1 MEKFCEISFC
11 QQAGKNKRHNQDA
24 LFNGED
30 VFQYVFKKPEKRIE
44 TRPHFI
50 IGVADGVYN
59 STRPAKVSKVVMEAL
74 KEIDSLSRETI
85 IYLQDKLS
93 EALADNYF
101 GSATTFVGAEINQL
115 EHKAKILSVGDS
127 RAYLISKEGKW
138 QQITEDHSVLS
149 ELLEQDQTQDDYAT
163 IYGGVCSCL
172 VADNS
177 EFKDKIFFKEIEI
190 KEGEMLLLCTDGL
203 TDEINIL
210 ELEDIWARNE
220 DVLDTLRRYQI
231 EVKSSLFYDDLTILT
246 LKFCL
251 KRIQS
256 YCVY

>member
-11 QQAGKNKRHNQDA
+11 QQSGKNKRHNQDA

-44 TRPHFI
+44 LRPHFI
-50 IGVADGVYN
+50 IGMADGVYN
-59 STRPAKVSKVVMEAL
+59 STRPAKASKVVMEAL

-93 EALADNYF
+93 ESLADNYF
-101 GSATTFVGAEINQL
+101 GSATTFIGAEINQL
-115 EHKAKILSVGDS
+115 ERKAKILSVGDS
-127 RAYLISKEGKW
+127 LAYLISKEGKW
-138 QQITEDHSVLS
+138 QQITEDHYVLS

-190 KEGEMLLLCTDGL
+190 KERETLLLCTDGL
-203 TDEINIL
+203 TDKISLSKIENL
-210 ELEDIWARNE
+210 WQNNGDSGLS
-220 DVLDTLRRYQI
+220 LRLFQNVI
-231 EVKSSLFYDDLTILT
+231 KIKSFYDDLSIIICKL
-246 LKFCL
+246 
-251 KRIQS
+251 
-256 YCVY
+256 

>member
-1 MEKFCEISFC
+1 M
-11 QQAGKNKRHNQDA
+11 
-24 LFNGED
+24 
-30 VFQYVFKKPEKRIE
+30 FKKPEKRIE

-50 IGVADGVYN
+50 IGVVDGVYN
-59 STRPAKVSKVVMEAL
+59 STRPAKASKVVMNAL
-74 KEIDSLSRETI
+74 KEIDSLSCETI

-93 EALADNYF
+93 EALADNYL

-115 EHKAKILSVGDS
+115 ERKAKILSVGDS

-190 KEGEMLLLCTDGL
+190 KEGETLLLCTDGLTDGL

-210 ELEDIWARNE
+210 ELEDIWERNE

-246 LKFCL
+246 LKFC
-251 KRIQS
+251 
-256 YCVY
+256 

>member
-11 QQAGKNKRHNQDA
+11 QQSGKNKRHNQDA

-44 TRPHFI
+44 LRPHFI
-50 IGVADGVYN
+50 IGMADGVYN
-59 STRPAKVSKVVMEAL
+59 STRPAKASKVVMEAL

-93 EALADNYF
+93 ESLADNYF
-101 GSATTFVGAEINQL
+101 GSATTFIGAEINQL
-115 EHKAKILSVGDS
+115 ERKAKILSVGDS
-127 RAYLISKEGKW
+127 LAYLISKEGKW
-138 QQITEDHSVLS
+138 QQITEDHYVLS

-190 KEGEMLLLCTDGL
+190 KERETLLLCTDGL
-203 TDEINIL
+203 TDKISLSKIENL
-210 ELEDIWARNE
+210 WQKNGDSGLS
-220 DVLDTLRRYQI
+220 LRLFQNVI
-231 EVKSSLFYDDLTILT
+231 KIKSFYDDLSIIICKL
-246 LKFCL
+246 
-251 KRIQS
+251 
-256 YCVY
+256 

>member
-1 MEKFCEISFC
+1 METFCEISFC
-11 QQAGKNKRHNQDA
+11 QQSGKNKRHNQDA

-44 TRPHFI
+44 LRPHFI
-50 IGVADGVYN
+50 IGMADGVYN
-59 STRPAKVSKVVMEAL
+59 STRPAKASKVVMEAL

-93 EALADNYF
+93 ESLADNYF
-101 GSATTFVGAEINQL
+101 GSATTFIGAEINQL
-115 EHKAKILSVGDS
+115 ERKAKILSVGDS
-127 RAYLISKEGKW
+127 LAYLISKEGKW
-138 QQITEDHSVLS
+138 QQITEDHYVLS

-190 KEGEMLLLCTDGL
+190 KERETLLLCTDGL
-203 TDEINIL
+203 TDKISLSKIENL
-210 ELEDIWARNE
+210 WQKNGDSGLS
-220 DVLDTLRRYQI
+220 LRLFQNVI
-231 EVKSSLFYDDLTILT
+231 KIKSFYDDLSIIICKL
-246 LKFCL
+246 
-251 KRIQS
+251 
-256 YCVY
+256 

>member
-1 MEKFCEISFC
+1 MENFCEISFC
-11 QQAGKNKRHNQDA
+11 QQARKNKRHNQDV

-59 STRPAKVSKVVMEAL
+59 STRPAKASKVVMEAL

-190 KEGEMLLLCTDGL
+190 KEGETLLLCTDGL
-203 TDEINIL
+203 TDDL
-210 ELEDIWARNE
+210 SLYKLEDIWE
-220 DVLDTLRRYQI
+220 WKDDVLDKLRLYQI
-231 EVKSSLFYDDLTILT
+231 EVKNPLFYDDLSMI
-246 LKFCL
+246 
-251 KRIQS
+251 IAHI
-256 YCVY
+256 

>member
-1 MEKFCEISFC
+1 MENFCEISFC
-11 QQAGKNKRHNQDA
+11 QQARKNKRHNQDV

-59 STRPAKVSKVVMEAL
+59 STRPAKASKVVMEAL

-93 EALADNYF
+93 ESLADNYF
-101 GSATTFVGAEINQL
+101 GSATTFIGAEINQL
-115 EHKAKILSVGDS
+115 ERKAKILSVGDS
-127 RAYLISKEGKW
+127 LAYLISKEGKW
-138 QQITEDHSVLS
+138 QQITEDHYVLS

-190 KEGEMLLLCTDGL
+190 KEGETLLLCTDGL
-203 TDEINIL
+203 TDDL
-210 ELEDIWARNE
+210 SLYKLEDIWE
-220 DVLDTLRRYQI
+220 WKDDVLDKLRLYQI
-231 EVKSSLFYDDLTILT
+231 EVKNPLFYDDLSMI
-246 LKFCL
+246 
-251 KRIQS
+251 IAHI
-256 YCVY
+256 

>member
-11 QQAGKNKRHNQDA
+11 QQSGKNKRHNQDA

-44 TRPHFI
+44 LRPHFI
-50 IGVADGVYN
+50 IGMADSVYN
-59 STRPAKVSKVVMEAL
+59 STRPAKASKVVMEAL

-93 EALADNYF
+93 ESLADNYF

-190 KEGEMLLLCTDGL
+190 KEEETLLLCIDSLTNEISLSKIENLWQKNGDSGL
-203 TDEINIL
+203 S
-210 ELEDIWARNE
+210 
-220 DVLDTLRRYQI
+220 LRLFQNVI
-231 EVKSSLFYDDLTILT
+231 KIKSFYDDLSIIICKL
-246 LKFCL
+246 
-251 KRIQS
+251 
-256 YCVY
+256 

>member
-59 STRPAKVSKVVMEAL
+59 STRPAKASKVVMEAL

-93 EALADNYF
+93 ESLADNYF
-101 GSATTFVGAEINQL
+101 GSATTFIGAEINQL
-115 EHKAKILSVGDS
+115 ERKAKILSVGDS
-127 RAYLISKEGKW
+127 LAYLISKEGKW
-138 QQITEDHSVLS
+138 QQITEDHYVLS

-190 KEGEMLLLCTDGL
+190 KERETLLLCTDGL
-203 TDEINIL
+203 TDKISLSKIENL
-210 ELEDIWARNE
+210 WQKNGDSGLS
-220 DVLDTLRRYQI
+220 LRLFQNVI
-231 EVKSSLFYDDLTILT
+231 KIKSFYDDLSIIICKL
-246 LKFCL
+246 
-251 KRIQS
+251 
-256 YCVY
+256 

>member
-11 QQAGKNKRHNQDA
+11 QQSGKNKRHNQDA

-44 TRPHFI
+44 LRPHFI
-50 IGVADGVYN
+50 IGMADGVYN
-59 STRPAKVSKVVMEAL
+59 STRPAKASKVVMEAL

-93 EALADNYF
+93 ESLADNYF
-101 GSATTFVGAEINQL
+101 GSATTFIGAEINQL
-115 EHKAKILSVGDS
+115 ERKAKILSVGDS
-127 RAYLISKEGKW
+127 LAYLISKEGKW
-138 QQITEDHSVLS
+138 QQITEDHYVLS

-190 KEGEMLLLCTDGL
+190 KERETLLLCTDGL
-203 TDEINIL
+203 TDKISLSKIENL
-210 ELEDIWARNE
+210 WQKNGDSGLS
-220 DVLDTLRRYQI
+220 LRLFQNVI
-231 EVKSSLFYDDLTILT
+231 KIKSF
-246 LKFCL
+246 
-251 KRIQS
+251 
-256 YCVY
+256 

>member
-1 MEKFCEISFC
+1 MPTG
-11 QQAGKNKRHNQDA
+11 GKNKRHNQDV

-59 STRPAKVSKVVMEAL
+59 STRPAKASKVVMEAL

-101 GSATTFVGAEINQL
+101 GSATTFVGAEINQQ
-115 EHKAKILSVGDS
+115 ERKAKILSVGDS

-149 ELLEQDQTQDDYAT
+149 ELLEQDQTQGNYAT

-190 KEGEMLLLCTDGL
+190 KDGETLLLCTDGL

>member
-11 QQAGKNKRHNQDA
+11 QQAGKNKKNNQDA
-24 LFNGED
+24 LFNGEN

-59 STRPAKVSKVVMEAL
+59 STRPAKASKVVMNAL

-101 GSATTFVGAEINQL
+101 GSATTFAGAEINQL
-115 EHKAKILSVGDS
+115 ERKAKILSVGDS
-127 RAYLISKEGKW
+127 RAYLIYKEGKW
-138 QQITEDHSVLS
+138 KKITEDHSILA
-149 ELLEQDQTQDDYAT
+149 EIIGEDKNADDYAT
-163 IYGGVCSCL
+163 IYGEVSSCL

-177 EFKDKIFFKEIEI
+177 EFNDKIFFKEIEI
-190 KEGEMLLLCTDGL
+190 KEEEMLLLCTDGL
-203 TDEINIL
+203 TDDL
-210 ELEDIWARNE
+210 SLRKLEDIWE
-220 DVLDTLRRYQI
+220 WKDDVLDKLRRYQI
-231 EVKSSLFYDDLTILT
+231 EVKNPLFYDDFSVLAVNL
-246 LKFCL
+246 
-251 KRIQS
+251 S
-256 YCVY
+256 

>member
-11 QQAGKNKRHNQDA
+11 QQVGKNKRHNQDA

-44 TRPHFI
+44 LRPHFI
-50 IGVADGVYN
+50 IGMADGVYN
-59 STRPAKVSKVVMEAL
+59 STRPAKASKVVMEAL

-93 EALADNYF
+93 ESLADNYF
-101 GSATTFVGAEINQL
+101 GSATTFIGAEINQL
-115 EHKAKILSVGDS
+115 ERKAKILSVGDS
-127 RAYLISKEGKW
+127 LAYLISKEGKW
-138 QQITEDHSVLS
+138 QQITEDHYVLS

-190 KEGEMLLLCTDGL
+190 KERETLLLCTDGL
-203 TDEINIL
+203 TDKISLSKIENL
-210 ELEDIWARNE
+210 WQKNGDSGLS
-220 DVLDTLRRYQI
+220 LRLFQNVI
-231 EVKSSLFYDDLTILT
+231 KIKSFYDDLSIIICKL
-246 LKFCL
+246 
-251 KRIQS
+251 
-256 YCVY
+256 

>member
-1 MEKFCEISFC
+1 M
-11 QQAGKNKRHNQDA
+11 
-24 LFNGED
+24 
-30 VFQYVFKKPEKRIE
+30 
-44 TRPHFI
+44 
-50 IGVADGVYN
+50 
-59 STRPAKVSKVVMEAL
+59 
-74 KEIDSLSRETI
+74 
-85 IYLQDKLS
+85 
-93 EALADNYF
+93 
-101 GSATTFVGAEINQL
+101 AEINQL
-115 EHKAKILSVGDS
+115 ERKAKILSVGDS

-190 KEGEMLLLCTDGL
+190 KEGETLLLCTDGL
-203 TDEINIL
+203 TDEMNIL

-231 EVKSSLFYDDLTILT
+231 EVKSSLFYDDLTILI

>member
-1 MEKFCEISFC
+1 MENFCEISFC
-11 QQAGKNKRHNQDA
+11 QQAGKNKRHNQDV

-59 STRPAKVSKVVMEAL
+59 STRPAKASKVVMEAL

-101 GSATTFVGAEINQL
+101 GSATTFVGAEINQQ
-115 EHKAKILSVGDS
+115 ERKAKILSVGDS

-149 ELLEQDQTQDDYAT
+149 ELLEEDQNPDDYAT

-190 KEGEMLLLCTDGL
+190 KEGETLLLYTDGL
-203 TDEINIL
+203 TDDL
-210 ELEDIWARNE
+210 SLYKLEDIWE
-220 DVLDTLRRYQI
+220 WKDDVLDKLRLYQI
-231 EVKSSLFYDDLTILT
+231 EVKNPLFYDDLSMI
-246 LKFCL
+246 
-251 KRIQS
+251 IAHI
-256 YCVY
+256 

>member
-59 STRPAKVSKVVMEAL
+59 STRPAKASKVVMNAL
-74 KEIDSLSRETI
+74 KEIDSLSCETI

-93 EALADNYF
+93 EALADNYL

-115 EHKAKILSVGDS
+115 ERKAKILSVGDS

-246 LKFCL
+246 LKFC
-251 KRIQS
+251 
-256 YCVY
+256 

>member
-11 QQAGKNKRHNQDA
+11 QQSGKNKRHNQDA

-59 STRPAKVSKVVMEAL
+59 STRPAKASKVVMEAL

-93 EALADNYF
+93 ESLADNYF
-101 GSATTFVGAEINQL
+101 GSATTFIGAEINQL
-115 EHKAKILSVGDS
+115 ERKAKILSVGDS
-127 RAYLISKEGKW
+127 LAYLISKEGKW
-138 QQITEDHSVLS
+138 QQITEDHYVLS

-190 KEGEMLLLCTDGL
+190 KERETLLLCTDGL
-203 TDEINIL
+203 TDKISLSKIENL
-210 ELEDIWARNE
+210 WQKNGDSGLS
-220 DVLDTLRRYQI
+220 LRLFQNVI
-231 EVKSSLFYDDLTILT
+231 KIKSFYDDLSIIICKL
-246 LKFCL
+246 
-251 KRIQS
+251 
-256 YCVY
+256 

>member
-11 QQAGKNKRHNQDA
+11 QQSVKNKRHNQDA

-44 TRPHFI
+44 LRPHFI
-50 IGVADGVYN
+50 IGMADGVYN
-59 STRPAKVSKVVMEAL
+59 STRPAKASKVVMEAL

-93 EALADNYF
+93 ESLADNYF
-101 GSATTFVGAEINQL
+101 GSATTFIGAEINQL
-115 EHKAKILSVGDS
+115 ERKAKILSVGDS
-127 RAYLISKEGKW
+127 LAYLISKEGKW
-138 QQITEDHSVLS
+138 QQITEDHYVLS

-190 KEGEMLLLCTDGL
+190 KERETLLLCTDGL
-203 TDEINIL
+203 TDKISLSKIENL
-210 ELEDIWARNE
+210 WQKNGDSGLS
-220 DVLDTLRRYQI
+220 LRLFQNVI
-231 EVKSSLFYDDLTILT
+231 KIKSFYDDLSIIICKL
-246 LKFCL
+246 
-251 KRIQS
+251 
-256 YCVY
+256 

>member
-1 MEKFCEISFC
+1 MENFCEISFC
-11 QQAGKNKRHNQDA
+11 QQAGKNKRHNQDV

-59 STRPAKVSKVVMEAL
+59 STRPAKASKVVMEAL

-93 EALADNYF
+93 ESLADNYF
-101 GSATTFVGAEINQL
+101 GSATTFIGAEINQL
-115 EHKAKILSVGDS
+115 ERKAKILSVGDS
-127 RAYLISKEGKW
+127 LAYLISKEGKW
-138 QQITEDHSVLS
+138 QQITEDHYVLS

-190 KEGEMLLLCTDGL
+190 KEGETLLLCTDGL
-203 TDEINIL
+203 TDDL
-210 ELEDIWARNE
+210 SLYKLEDIWE
-220 DVLDTLRRYQI
+220 WKDDVLDKLRLYQI
-231 EVKSSLFYDDLTILT
+231 EVKNPLFYDDLSMI
-246 LKFCL
+246 
-251 KRIQS
+251 I
-256 YCVY
+256 VHI

>member
-44 TRPHFI
+44 PRPHFI
-50 IGVADGVYN
+50 IGMADGIYN
-59 STRPAKVSKVVMEAL
+59 STRPARASKVVMEAL

-93 EALADNYF
+93 ESLADNYF

-115 EHKAKILSVGDS
+115 ERKAKILSVGDS

-149 ELLEQDQTQDDYAT
+149 ELLEEDQNPDDYAT

-190 KEGEMLLLCTDGL
+190 KEEETLLLCTDGL
-203 TDEINIL
+203 TDDL
-210 ELEDIWARNE
+210 SLYKLEDIWE
-220 DVLDTLRRYQI
+220 WKDDVLDKLRLYQI
-231 EVKSSLFYDDLTILT
+231 EVKNPLFYDDLSMI
-246 LKFCL
+246 
-251 KRIQS
+251 IAHI
-256 YCVY
+256 

>member
-44 TRPHFI
+44 PRPHFI

-59 STRPAKVSKVVMEAL
+59 STHPAKASKVVMNAL

-115 EHKAKILSVGDS
+115 EHKVKILSVGDS

-210 ELEDIWARNE
+210 ELEDILARNE
-220 DVLDTLRRYQI
+220 DVLDTLRWYQI
-231 EVKSSLFYDDLTILT
+231 EVKSSLFYDDLTILI